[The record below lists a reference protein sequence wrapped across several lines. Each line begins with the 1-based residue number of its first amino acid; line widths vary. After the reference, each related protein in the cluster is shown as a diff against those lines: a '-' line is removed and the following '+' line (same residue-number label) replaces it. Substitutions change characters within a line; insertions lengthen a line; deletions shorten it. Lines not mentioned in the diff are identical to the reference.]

1 RDPGPSGGDG
11 RDPGRFMIDADGRVV
26 MISGPVRGIGRSIAE
41 RLRVAGYRL
50 SLGGRKLEELEAMV
64 AGWSDVDRDKTVSVH
79 RFDAED
85 SDSARAWVD
94 ETVAHHGGIDVLV
107 NNAGILEGFGLDDYD
122 EAAFDAMWRINVK
135 SPTLLTH
142 LTLPHLRRSGH
153 GRVINIAS
161 MSGKRV
167 KGGFSPGYAMTKH
180 AVMALTHATRQH
192 GWADGIRAT
201 AICPAFVGTDMLAD
215 VDTGDEPIIDPDD
228 IAELINTAL
237 MLPNH
242 SSVPEIAINCR
253 LEDLF

>member
-1 RDPGPSGGDG
+1 
-11 RDPGRFMIDADGRVV
+11 MIEANGRVV

-41 RLRVAGYRL
+41 RLRTSGYRL
-50 SLGGRKLEELEAMV
+50 SLGGRNVDAIKAMV
-64 AGWSDVDRDKTVSVH
+64 DGWPDDDGGNQVSIH

-85 SDSARAWVD
+85 SDSTRQWID
-94 ETVAHHGGIDVLV
+94 DTVAEHGGIDVLV

-122 EAAFDAMWRINVK
+122 EEAFDAMWRINVK

-142 LTLPHLRRSGH
+142 LALPHLRVSGH

-192 GWADGIRAT
+192 GWDDGIRAT

-215 VDTGDEPIIDPDD
+215 VDTGEEPIIHPDD
-228 IAELINTAL
+228 IAELINTTLA
-237 MLPNH
+237 LPNH